1 MNKEL
6 AAVKEAAAQA
16 AESLRS
22 AEASNAGLEGE
33 LRRSGQELRDL
44 AAAKDA
50 RCGPGLP
57 LWAGAS
63 PVPACRPRGVAAGP
77 GLLLWLT
84 VPPLQDKGLRG
95 QA

>member
-1 MNKEL
+1 M
-6 AAVKEAAAQA
+6 KEATVQA

-22 AEASNAGLEGE
+22 AEAANAGLEGE

-63 PVPACRPRGVAAGP
+63 ACAGLRRPPGVAAGP